1 MTIAQIRSTIDF
13 CNWSRNDLSGST
25 RAEFKACDVP
35 NRLNR
40 HIEAVKALVI
50 PKRFASDIENK
61 ELAITRAEK
70 TIAEW
75 TSVQ

>member
-13 CNWSRNDLSGST
+13 CNWSRKDLSGST

-35 NRLNR
+35 ARLNR

-50 PKRFASDIENK
+50 PPRFTRDIENK
-61 ELAITRAEK
+61 AWAIECAEK

-75 TSVQ
+75 VAVQ